1 MGCLAAAV
9 LNAEYGDILPA
20 VLAEIRT
27 YDVVIWLHVAAVIV
41 GFGATFGY
49 AFFQAVAER
58 TNPRAIPTVM
68 RATGTADRFLV
79 IPSVLVVFAA
89 GVYLVLDGPFDWEDT
104 FVSVGL
110 AGWLVLFV
118 LGLTFFPRF
127 EKKLIELAER
137 DIAAAGSGEVE
148 LSDEYWAASQ
158 RIALVGSLSGV
169 IILAVAFFMIYK
181 P

>member
-1 MGCLAAAV
+1 M
-9 LNAEYGDILPA
+9 
-20 VLAEIRT
+20 LAEIRS
-27 YDVVIWLHVAAVIV
+27 YDVVVWLHAAAVIV

-79 IPSVLVVFAA
+79 IPAILVVLAA
-89 GVYLVLDGPFDWEDT
+89 GIYLVLDGPFDWEDA

-110 AGWLVLFV
+110 AGWLLLFV
-118 LGLTFFPRF
+118 LALTFFSRY
-127 EKKLIELAER
+127 ERKLIELAER

-148 LSDEYWAASQ
+148 LSDEYWAASK
-158 RIALVGSLSGV
+158 RIALVGSLSGIV
-169 IILAVAFFMIYK
+169 VLVVTFFMIVK